1 MLVLS
6 IIITVVSSY
15 LLGSMNGAIIA
26 SKYYY
31 KKDIREYGSG
41 NPGLTNFYRV
51 FGKFGAIVVVI
62 IDVMKTVIPVVAGG
76 ILFENFV
83 STAVMGRTLA
93 GFCVMLGHVFPIFYK
108 FKGGKGVLTGGV
120 VVFIV
125 DWRVGLVA
133 WGAFLILVILTRYVS
148 LGSIAAGVMYP
159 VAMALF
165 GVGGNIELLI
175 VILSGSLLIARH
187 APNIYRL
194 VHGKESK
201 LTFKK

>member
-1 MLVLS
+1 MVIVDVL
-6 IIITVVSSY
+6 
-15 LLGSMNGAIIA
+15 
-26 SKYYY
+26 
-31 KKDIREYGSG
+31 
-41 NPGLTNFYRV
+41 
-51 FGKFGAIVVVI
+51 
-62 IDVMKTVIPVVAGG
+62 KTVIPVIAGG
-76 ILFENFV
+76 ILFEKFV
-83 STAVMGRTLA
+83 STAIMGRTLA
-93 GFCVMLGHVFPIFYK
+93 GFFVMLGHVFPVFYK

-133 WGAFLILVILTRYVS
+133 WGAFLLLVILTRYVS

-165 GVGGNIELLI
+165 GVGGYTELI
-175 VILSGSLLIARH
+175 IAMISGAMLIARH

-201 LTFKK
+201 LTLKK